1 MRPAPAAALWLIEWL
16 RGPLP
21 LTAALAYAAAV
32 ARALGQL
39 HSEGLTHGNIAP
51 AAIRLTPNGV
61 ILLPPSG
68 RAQLPCRCEDVSAF
82 GALLG
87 EMLTCSHSAGGRVHE
102 AASRLAA
109 GCLASREAAADI
121 CKLSI
126 QLRVLQLQAR
136 VLETQGAAVPPRP
149 EPELNTPAP
158 SAPVKCLPVLEDVP
172 RAFVPGPFEECP
184 RCIGPVFPSSP
195 CSVFCAAPGGSHPPL
210 TGVITAISACSEIES
225 PGNTDQNL
233 RNRTSC
239 AIMLYKST
247 PQVTP

>member
-1 MRPAPAAALWLIEWL
+1 MSLSFRGIARVMPESGSSYETGSGGRSLADRMAE
-16 RGPLP
+16 GPLP

-102 AASRLAA
+102 AASRLAS
-109 GCLASREAAADI
+109 GCLASREAAADL

-136 VLETQGAAVPPRP
+136 VLETQGTAVPPRP

-158 SAPVKCLPVLEDVP
+158 SAPVKCLPVLEDPAGLP
-172 RAFVPGPFEECP
+172 RPFEECP

-195 CSVFCAAPGGSHPPL
+195 CSPFVRL
-210 TGVITAISACSEIES
+210 LGVRI
-225 PGNTDQNL
+225 L
-233 RNRTSC
+233 RCHWCYHRYFRLFGIRFSREH
-239 AIMLYKST
+239 
-247 PQVTP
+247 